1 MFNMPYQLS
10 HPSIIESPDDADCAD
25 VNLVDVQP
33 GDVVVLATDGGFHGE
48 GSCGGG

>member
-25 VNLVDVQP
+25 VSIVDVQP
-33 GDVVVLATDGGFHGE
+33 GDVVVMATDGE
-48 GSCGGG
+48 G